1 MGIPFYYICFKISMP
16 AVWKKKFENKIFL
29 QSQKSN
35 LVEIMYWYVVDVGVL
50 QLPEGVS
57 AGGPLAAPLSRRPGP
72 RLVDL
77 NPWHYSLN
85 QKK

>member
-1 MGIPFYYICFKISMP
+1 MK
-16 AVWKKKFENKIFL
+16 KKKFERRTIL

-35 LVEIMYWYVVDVGVL
+35 LVEIMSWYVVDVGVL

-57 AGGPLAAPLSRRPGP
+57 AGGPTAARSSCRPGP
-72 RLVDL
+72 RSVDL

-85 QKK
+85 K